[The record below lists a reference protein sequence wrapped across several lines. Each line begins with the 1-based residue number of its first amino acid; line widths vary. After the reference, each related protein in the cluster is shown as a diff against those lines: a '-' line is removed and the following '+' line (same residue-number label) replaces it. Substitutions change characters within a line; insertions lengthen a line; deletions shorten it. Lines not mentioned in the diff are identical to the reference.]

1 MSSSWKNNLHVQCR
15 SNLARD
21 THRSTFVRFSWPGL
35 ISTLLLGPRVKRNAS
50 CKRAIH
56 FVHMAGWNLTR
67 DFYLF
72 LFLWRNT
79 RTSHPW
85 SVRPR
90 WTLVRLRLCLH
101 EKFQP
106 GSSSARVESLYDRQK
121 RWAFTWRQ
129 LTRVKYWYAAKSPL
143 LHESTVP
150 YSHVNL
156 FARNCMCSAVQT
168 WREIRTE
175 VRLYDFLDPGWFQP
189 SPWGEG
195 WNQPGAKFQPGSSAM
210 RHVNAPFILCTW
222 RVEIW
227 PGSNSTRVETPH
239 VNTA

>member
-1 MSSSWKNNLHVQCR
+1 MAQLRQLRGVRYGCDLGFSRFRACRIACRIAKNFCE
-15 SNLARD
+15 S
-21 THRSTFVRFSWPGL
+21 RF
-35 ISTLLLGPRVKRNAS
+35 
-50 CKRAIH
+50 
-56 FVHMAGWNLTR
+56 
-67 DFYLF
+67 
-72 LFLWRNT
+72 
-79 RTSHPW
+79 
-85 SVRPR
+85 
-90 WTLVRLRLCLH
+90 RLCLH

-143 LHESTVP
+143 LQS
-150 YSHVNL
+150 
-156 FARNCMCSAVQT
+156 CMVTWKRSREICICSAVQT

-189 SPWGEG
+189 SPSGEG

-210 RHVNAPFILCTW
+210 RHVNAPFTLCTW

-227 PGSNSTRVETPH
+227 PGSNSTQVETPH
-239 VNTA
+239 VNTALESFAVEEIYSYVCWRNNCIHWL